1 MVVKIKDKEYRIKY
15 SIRMYLMFEGAKG
28 RVFEGGTLTDEIALL
43 LCCIWASDK
52 DARITLDD
60 LIDAIDADP
69 SILSQWRQWLADNV
83 ERQASLM
90 SDVGEDDGKKKD

>member
-52 DARITLDD
+52 ESLVALDD
-60 LIDAIDADP
+60 LIDAIDEDP